1 MTKPEFTN
9 LTNLAATRL
18 GSEVVYA
25 TDDFF
30 ADKAR
35 LLKPEAP
42 VFIEGKYDDNGKWMD
57 GWESRRKRVEGHDFA
72 VIKLGRSGRISG
84 FEVDTSHFTGNFPPF
99 TSIEVASSEAEIP
112 GDNDWQEV
120 VAKSAL
126 KGDNQHYFEV
136 DSVDIWTHVRLHIY
150 PDGGVARLRVYGQI
164 FIDWLKV
171 DRTKTIDLSALEMGG
186 RALYANDTHFGVPE
200 NLIAPGKGVNMGDGW
215 ETRRNLAR
223 ATDPD
228 YWTKAHDFA
237 ILELAH
243 IGDIERVV
251 IDTAYFKGN
260 HPDRASIQAVR
271 VEDGQN
277 DSDVVTGSKNWP
289 VLLPAQKLKMDRELE
304 YTSELNSLGPV
315 THVRLNIYPDGGVSR
330 LRLFGK
336 ITD

>member
-1 MTKPEFTN
+1 MTKPEFTK

-35 LLKPEAP
+35 LLSPDAP

-72 VIKLGRSGRISG
+72 VIKLGRSGRLSG

-99 TSIEVASSEAEIP
+99 ASIEVAKSDTEIP
-112 GDNDWQEV
+112 SDNDWKEV
-120 VAKSAL
+120 VVKSVL
-126 KGDNQHYFEV
+126 KGDSQHYFEI
-136 DSVDIWTHVRLHIY
+136 DSADIWTHVRLHIY
-150 PDGGVARLRVYGQI
+150 PDGGVARLRVYGRI

-171 DRTKTIDLSALEMGG
+171 DRTKTIDLAALEMGG

-200 NLIAPGKGVNMGDGW
+200 NLIAPGRGVNMGDGW
-215 ETRRNLAR
+215 ETRRRREPGNDWCVLA
-223 ATDPD
+223 
-228 YWTKAHDFA
+228 
-237 ILELAH
+237 LAH
-243 IGDIERVV
+243 TGDVERIL

-260 HPDRASIQAVR
+260 YPDRVSIQAAR
-271 VEDGQN
+271 IEDGQN
-277 DSDVVTGSKNWP
+277 DSDIVATSENWP
-289 VLLPAQKLKMDRELE
+289 VLLPAQKLEMDRELE

-315 THVRLNIYPDGGVSR
+315 THIRLNIYPDGGVSR

>member
-1 MTKPEFTN
+1 MTKPDFTN

-35 LLKPEAP
+35 LLKPEPP
-42 VFIEGKYDDNGKWMD
+42 VFIEEKYDDHGKWMD
-57 GWESRRKRVEGHDFA
+57 GWESRRKRVEGHDYA

-99 TSIEVASSEAEIP
+99 CSLEVANSDVEIP
-112 GDNDWQEV
+112 DDNDWKEV

-126 KGDNQHYFEV
+126 KGDSQHYYEMK
-136 DSVDIWTHVRLHIY
+136 SAEIWTHVRLHIY

-164 FIDWLKV
+164 HMDWSKV
-171 DRTKTIDLSALEMGG
+171 GRNETIDLAALSMGG
-186 RALYANDTHFGVPE
+186 RGLYANDTHFGVPE

-215 ETRRNLAR
+215 ETRRRLER
-223 ATDPD
+223 ATDPL
-228 YWTKAHDFA
+228 YWTQACDFA
-237 ILELAH
+237 ILALAH
-243 IGDIERVV
+243 LGEAERVI

-260 HPDRASIQAVR
+260 YPDRASIQAAR
-271 VEDGQN
+271 IDEGQSDN
-277 DSDVVTGSKNWP
+277 DIVASSENWP
-289 VLLPAQKLKMDRELE
+289 VLLAPQKLEMDCEHVFE
-304 YTSELNSLGPV
+304 EELNQHEPI
-315 THVRLNIYPDGGVSR
+315 THIRLNIYPDGGVSR

-336 ITD
+336 IKY